1 MLQRVQSL
9 FLLGVAICM
18 GLMLVFDIWQETDLE
33 DGEQAVL
40 DAYYLTAV
48 VTPGNEQIQVS
59 SEQDTW
65 VIAIFAVLATITAFY
80 EIFRYDNRLTQIKLG
95 ALNSLFMAGALGL
108 SVYYSFEG
116 ETIINEATRGNYD
129 IGFFLPCMALIMNV
143 LANRFI
149 RRDEK
154 LVRSVDRLR

>member
-9 FLLGVAICM
+9 LLLGVAICM
-18 GLMLVFDIWQETDLE
+18 GLMLVFDIWQETDLK
-33 DGEQAVL
+33 DGEQVVL
-40 DAYYLTAV
+40 DAYYLTSLE
-48 VTPGNEQIQVS
+48 TPGSEQIQVS
-59 SEQDTW
+59 AEQDTW

-95 ALNSLFMAGALGL
+95 ALNSLFMAAALGL

-116 ETIINEATRGNYD
+116 ETIINDATRGNYD
-129 IGFFLPCMALIMNV
+129 IGFFLPCIGLIMNV

>member
-18 GLMLVFDIWQETDLE
+18 GLMLVFDIWQETNLQ
-33 DGEQAVL
+33 DGKQAVL
-40 DAYYLTAV
+40 DAYSLTALE
-48 VTPGNEQIQVS
+48 TPASDQIQVS

-65 VIAIFAVLATITAFY
+65 VIAIFATLAAITAFY

-95 ALNSLFMAGALGL
+95 ALNSLFMAAALGL

-116 ETIINEATRGNYD
+116 EAIVNETSNGEYD

-143 LANRFI
+143 MANRFI

>member
-9 FLLGVAICM
+9 LLLGVAICM
-18 GLMLVFDIWQETDLE
+18 GLVLVFDIWQETDLE

-40 DAYYLTAV
+40 DAYYLTSIEA
-48 VTPGNEQIQVS
+48 PGSEQIQVGM
-59 SEQDTW
+59 EQGTW
-65 VIAIFAVLATITAFY
+65 VIAIFAVLATITASY
-80 EIFRYDNRLTQIKLG
+80 EIFRYDNRLTQVKLG
-95 ALNSLFMAGALGL
+95 ALNSLLMATALGL

-116 ETIINEATRGNYD
+116 ESIVNEATRGEYQ
-129 IGFFLPCMALIMNV
+129 IGFFLPCFALIMNV

>member
-18 GLMLVFDIWQETDLE
+18 GLMLVFDIWQETNLKS
-33 DGEQAVL
+33 GEQVVL
-40 DAYYLTAV
+40 DAYYLTSV
-48 VTPGNEQIQVS
+48 ETPANEQIQVS
-59 SEQDTW
+59 GEQGTW
-65 VIAIFAVLATITAFY
+65 VIAIFAVLATITAFF
-80 EIFRYDNRLTQIKLG
+80 EIFRYNNRLTQIKLG
-95 ALNSLFMAGALGL
+95 ALNSLFMASALGL

-116 ETIINEATRGNYD
+116 ETIINGATRGDYE
-129 IGFFLPCMALIMNV
+129 IGFFLPCLALIMNV

>member
-9 FLLGVAICM
+9 LLLGVAICM

-48 VTPGNEQIQVS
+48 ETPASEQVQVS
-59 SEQDTW
+59 SEQGTW

-95 ALNSLFMAGALGL
+95 ALNSLLMASALGL
-108 SVYYSFEG
+108 SLYYSFEG
-116 ETIINEATRGNYD
+116 ESIVNDATNGNYE
-129 IGFFLPCMALIMNV
+129 IGFFLPCLALIMNV